1 MGFKRPHEDAG
12 DPSSGAAAPDAKK
25 RKKGFNVGPQNLP
38 DGAWR
43 RKNTKIKEELIH
55 KHKVKKAYKKVKAEL
70 LLHEK
75 DGVDDSPPKIHPD
88 RQQLQVDNDADPARQ
103 VKRPQQQQKKKP
115 RPTGANA
122 EIPIAD
128 GEQADGE
135 DWRAKRLQQRKDR
148 VGEAGAGSPAADA
161 DAQDQA
167 ADEEGGGPAGADGR
181 ASDRRGGDKERRR
194 PRRPDYYE
202 KALKE
207 GSDKKAEAE
216 ARAAE
221 QKRREEERERK
232 FFERERT
239 RRAMLKARGIKA
251 NGGGGRGRFGGQG
264 EQGERKLGRESL
276 VLLDKIKKMVG

>member
-1 MGFKRPHEDAG
+1 MGSKRPHEDAA
-12 DPSSGAAAPDAKK
+12 DPSTAAPDAKK

-70 LLHEK
+70 QQE
-75 DGVDDSPPKIHPD
+75 SESKIHPD
-88 RQQLQVDNDADPARQ
+88 RQLQVDNDADVNPVRPVRQ
-103 VKRPQQQQKKKP
+103 QQQQKKKP

-122 EIPIAD
+122 EIPVGD

-135 DWRAKRLQQRKDR
+135 DWRAKRLQQKDR
-148 VGEAGAGSPAADA
+148 VREASAELPVGDSQEQADTEEAAAEAGGH
-161 DAQDQA
+161 
-167 ADEEGGGPAGADGR
+167 
-181 ASDRRGGDKERRR
+181 DRRNRK

-221 QKRREEERERK
+221 QKQREEERERK
-232 FFERERT
+232 FLEREKT
-239 RRAMLKARGIKA
+239 RKAMLKARGIKP
-251 NGGGGRGRFGGQG
+251 NRGGRGQFGRNAQ
-264 EQGERKLGRESL
+264 EGERKLGRESL
-276 VLLDKIKKMVG
+276 VLLDKIKRMVG